1 MDSSTILERSVT
13 SLEVGFKALSD
24 PARLQI
30 LDLLSSG
37 SRCVCELEVEM
48 SCASNLLA
56 YHLGVLRQAGFVEG
70 TKEGRRTHYRLVPDA
85 FQALCRE
92 LDRLAGLSK

>member
-1 MDSSTILERSVT
+1 MSSD
-13 SLEVGFKALSD
+13 GFKALAD

-56 YHLGVLRQAGFVEG
+56 YHLGILKQAGFVRG
-70 TKEGRRTHYRLVPDA
+70 TKQGRRTHYELLPE
-85 FQALCRE
+85 ALDTMRDGLGE
-92 LDRLAGLSK
+92 LLRRAGHEA

>member
-1 MDSSTILERSVT
+1 MILEQSSGSFV
-13 SLEVGFKALSD
+13 LGFKALSD

-56 YHLGVLRQAGFVEG
+56 YHLGIL
-70 TKEGRRTHYRLVPDA
+70 
-85 FQALCRE
+85 
-92 LDRLAGLSK
+92 